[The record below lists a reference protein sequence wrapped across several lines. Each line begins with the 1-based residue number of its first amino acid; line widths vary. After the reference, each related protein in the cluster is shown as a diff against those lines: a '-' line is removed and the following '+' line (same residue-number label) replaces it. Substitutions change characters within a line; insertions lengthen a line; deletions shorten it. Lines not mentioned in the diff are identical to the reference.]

1 MYTLKRIFII
11 MALTLSLLYV
21 LEISEAVGLKSFKP
35 HLEINHKANENILQW
50 QRLPYFAYYEVEAL
64 SIPPDNDAEQ
74 ATDTELIA
82 SYRTWKN
89 QMPIDENF
97 PFRTYW
103 RVSAQTLFHQP
114 LGKYSDH
121 VNLTQ
126 TIDGIAAD
134 FNNVKPEPTSF
145 YPASTPAS
153 IRPMLTWTVVP
164 GAVYYEL
171 EFLTEPPEN
180 PNDVFSSDK
189 QVLLTREVFTN
200 GYNAD
205 LSWYEGSRIFW
216 RVRALNNHG
225 NPLGVFS
232 NATELYL
239 NHDIIPVTRPLINE
253 HKPTNLPAPLYPAYS
268 LIPVLGALS
277 HEIELTR
284 QPPENPG
291 GIEPSQYRIW
301 SQTVIGLNDCYDD
314 QPRIIP
320 GKYYW
325 RVRGIDAAGNP
336 VGGYSDA
343 AEFSVD
349 LSRGHYA
356 ATFGDSITHG
366 GGAISYSPADF
377 DYSYQTYLNFP
388 AVNLGKSGDTTA
400 AMLARFDQDV
410 LPFKPKYLLILGGTN
425 SLRGGVPA
433 AQVITELTGIR
444 DKCLTN
450 GIRPIFLTLPPIN
463 PDAIAD
469 VFHEET
475 VNNWREEFDAVN
487 QFIRQQ
493 RYFIDL
499 EPHFL
504 DSNRE
509 LPDYLAIDGLH
520 PDIEGKKLIAQI
532 INAHWSRVVR

>member
-1 MYTLKRIFII
+1 VYTVKRILII
-11 MALTLSLLYV
+11 ALLTFSMFYV
-21 LEISEAVGLKSFKP
+21 LEVSEAVGLTNFKP
-35 HLEINHKANENILQW
+35 QLEINHISNEYVLKW

-64 SIPPDNDAEQ
+64 SLPPDADNKKATAAER
-74 ATDTELIA
+74 IV

-89 QMPIDENF
+89 ELSIGENF

-121 VNLTQ
+121 IKVTDTLIGT
-126 TIDGIAAD
+126 DAA
-134 FNNVKPEPTSF
+134 FEKVKPEPTSF
-145 YPASTPAS
+145 YPATAPSS
-153 IRPMLTWTVVP
+153 IRPMLTWTLVP

-171 EFLTEPPEN
+171 EFLAEQPEN
-180 PNDVFSSDK
+180 PNDIYASEK
-189 QVLLTREVFTN
+189 HLLLTRDVFTN

-205 LSWYEGSRIFW
+205 LSWFKGDNLFW

-225 NPLGVFS
+225 TPLGVFS
-232 NATELYL
+232 DATEIWL
-239 NHDIIPVTRPLINE
+239 NRDIIPITKPVINNHQPE
-253 HKPTNLPAPLYPAYS
+253 NSPPPLYPAYAW
-268 LIPVLGALS
+268 IPVFGAPT
-277 HEIELTR
+277 HEVELTS

-291 GIEPSQYRIW
+291 GIEPSVYRIW
-301 SQTVIGLNDCYDD
+301 NKTVTGLSDCYDD
-314 QPRIIP
+314 EPRITP

-336 VGGYSDA
+336 VGGYSEA
-343 AEFSVD
+343 TEFTVD
-349 LSRGHYA
+349 LSRGHYV

-377 DYSYQTYLNFP
+377 DYSYQTYLKFP

-400 AMLARFDQDV
+400 AMLARFDHDV
-410 LPFKPKYLLILGGTN
+410 LPFKPKYLIILGGTN

-433 AQVITELTGIR
+433 DQVISELADIR

-463 PDAIAD
+463 PDAIND

-475 VNNWREEFDAVN
+475 VTNWRNEFDTVN
-487 QFIRQQ
+487 HFIRQQ

-499 EPHFL
+499 EPHLL
-504 DSNRE
+504 DSSRE
-509 LPDYLAIDGLH
+509 LPDYLATDGLH
-520 PDIEGKKLIAQI
+520 PDIEGKKLIGQI
-532 INAHWSRVVR
+532 INANWARVIR

>member
-1 MYTLKRIFII
+1 MKRFVTVFLVIAI
-11 MALTLSLLYV
+11 MLYV
-21 LEISEAVGLKSFKP
+21 LEVSEAVGLNSFKP
-35 HLEINHKANENILQW
+35 KLAISHTANEYVLHW
-50 QRLPYFAYYEVEAL
+50 PRLNYPALYEVEAL
-64 SIPPDNDAEQ
+64 SFPPASDSSKVA
-74 ATDTELIA
+74 DTQRIA

-89 QMPIDENF
+89 QLPIDENF

-103 RVSAQTLFHQP
+103 RVSAQSLFHNP

-121 VNLTQ
+121 ISLTEVSGQ
-126 TIDGIAAD
+126 AAAD
-134 FNNVKPEPTSF
+134 FDRVKPTPTSF
-145 YPASTPAS
+145 YPASAPAS

-171 EFLTEPPEN
+171 EFLLEPPEN
-180 PNDVFSSDK
+180 PNDVFPSQK
-189 QVLLTREVFTN
+189 QLRLTREVFTN

-205 LSWYEGSRIFW
+205 FSWFEGNRIFW
-216 RVRALNNHG
+216 RVRALNQKG

-232 NATELYL
+232 NAAEVWIDR
-239 NHDIIPVTRPLINE
+239 NIIPVTKPLLNNNQ
-253 HKPTNLPAPLYPAYS
+253 PATLPPPLYPAYAW
-268 LIPVLGALS
+268 IPVFGAIS
-277 HEIELTR
+277 HEVELTS

-291 GIEPSQYRIW
+291 GIEPSAYRIW
-301 SQTVIGLNDCYDD
+301 SKTVTNLNDCYDE
-314 QPRIIP
+314 QPRITP

-343 AEFSVD
+343 AEFTVD

-366 GGAISYSPADF
+366 GGAISYSPGDF
-377 DYSYQTYLNFP
+377 DYSYQTYLHFP
-388 AVNLGKSGDTTA
+388 VVNLGKSGDTAA
-400 AMLARFDQDV
+400 AMLARFDHDV

-433 AQVITELTGIR
+433 TQVIAELSAIR

-463 PDAIAD
+463 PSAIYE
-469 VFHEET
+469 VFKEET
-475 VNNWREEFDAVN
+475 VSNWRTEYDTVN
-487 QFIRQQ
+487 NFIRQQ
-493 RYFIDL
+493 RYYIDL

-509 LPDYLAIDGLH
+509 LPDHLAIDGLH
-520 PDIEGKKLIAQI
+520 PDIEGKKLMAQI
-532 INAHWSRVVR
+532 INAHWTSVVR